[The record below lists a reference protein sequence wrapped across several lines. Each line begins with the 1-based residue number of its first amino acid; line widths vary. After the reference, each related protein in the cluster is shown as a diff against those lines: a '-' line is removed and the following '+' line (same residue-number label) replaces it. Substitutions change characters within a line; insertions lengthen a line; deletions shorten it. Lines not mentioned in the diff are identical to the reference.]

1 MSTRKAVSTRTA
13 PILPVLELPQTEQDD
28 TAHERLLDDV
38 EVKSLSIGDDFDCG
52 GDPYNSTGQFVV
64 LQANTRK

>member
-1 MSTRKAVSTRTA
+1 MSTRKAVSNRTA
-13 PILPVLELPQTEQDD
+13 PILPVLGSLQTAPDE
-28 TAHERLLDDV
+28 TVRERLLDDV
-38 EVKSLSIGDDFDCG
+38 EVKSLSIGDDFDSG